1 MLSHSRF
8 PIVAVVGLEQLG
20 LAQLLLDALLPLK
33 LAAPVIFSLGSLVLL
48 CDMLSGLA
56 NAEDFRH
63 TADSLGHMGFFQV
76 LTMDPRFGVPSCE
89 LLVSALPFASGGKD
103 VSGRLEE
110 PRKASLW
117 SHHLLLLLNVFVTP

>member
-1 MLSHSRF
+1 MLLHLFDMHTGSDSA
-8 PIVAVVGLEQLG
+8 VAC
-20 LAQLLLDALLPLK
+20 K
-33 LAAPVIFSLGSLVLL
+33 H
-48 CDMLSGLA
+48 MSGI
-56 NAEDFRH
+56 
-63 TADSLGHMGFFQV
+63 V
-76 LTMDPRFGVPSCE
+76 LTMDVVPSMRVQFGVPSCE